1 MGNCC
6 DSNHGTLD
14 YSAQKR
20 THKEATMKASSMHS
34 CEDRKPTTLD
44 KVMMVS
50 DAIDQV
56 QDVKDDIMV

>member
-6 DSNHGTLD
+6 DSNNNTLD

-20 THKEATMKASSMHS
+20 THKEATMQAISMHS
-34 CEDRKPTTLD
+34 NEDSKPTTLD

-56 QDVKDDIMV
+56 QGNKDDISL